1 MHEPHIRRAMAQR
14 ARQSRQDEQ
23 FWQAAL
29 TDARIMA
36 DISRAMSAAAVQDIK
51 AYY

>member
-1 MHEPHIRRAMAQR
+1 MKAWQARR
-14 ARQSRQDEQ
+14 RQVAEDDQY
-23 FWQAAL
+23 WQAAL
-29 TDARIMA
+29 SDARIMA